1 MRSILLATALL
12 FAGTTATVAQAQQED
27 YRGDAGITYQ
37 WVHTNA
43 GPGECGCF
51 GLNGVGITGS
61 WNIQHGWSAVAEVSS
76 EFRGPSSTEPSLTVT
91 SFLGGARYQIPRR
104 WTDPLFNGLG
114 TGLNSGWLKGA
125 HRPQPFAQVLIGPA
139 HSGGGEAGS
148 GDHTYAFAA
157 RVGGGID
164 IPLKSRFEIRAIQI
178 DWFRTQFANAKN
190 DRQNNLLIAAGITYH
205 WSVAK

>member
-1 MRSILLATALL
+1 MRSILLAVLLATALQ
-12 FAGTTATVAQAQQED
+12 FAGAMSAMAQDEGFH
-27 YRGDAGITYQ
+27 GDAAVTYH

-51 GLNGVGITGS
+51 GLSGAGLSGS
-61 WNIQHGWSAVAEVSS
+61 WNLHAGWSAVVEFSS
-76 EFRGPSSTEPSLTVT
+76 EFRPSTATESSLTVT
-91 SFLGGARYQIPRR
+91 SFLAGARYQLPRPHLIQR
-104 WTDPLFNGLG
+104 LT
-114 TGLNSGWLKGA
+114 KGS
-125 HRPQPFAQVLIGPA
+125 HGVLPFAQVLIGPA

-164 IPLKSRFEIRAIQI
+164 IPLNSRFEIRAIQV

-190 DRQNNLLIAAGITYH
+190 DRQNNLLIAAGITYR
-205 WSVAK
+205 WSFAK